1 MKKKQKSSSRESRQE
16 KAKFK
21 RRWGVTRE
29 IYDKMIC
36 VLADW
41 EAQNKDTRGSKAGLT
56 IEQKVQVTLTYWR
69 EYRTQFH
76 IGEDYGVSEATISRA
91 ITRTE
96 NALAA
101 SGEFKIEGSK
111 DLLGDKED
119 EIIVDVME
127 CEIERPKKNNVITI
141 RVKRGDTH

>member
-56 IEQKVQVTLTYWR
+56 IEQKVQVARSNVKCNRFIRIKVRRIKLCL
-69 EYRTQFH
+69 
-76 IGEDYGVSEATISRA
+76 A
-91 ITRTE
+91 IRMI
-96 NALAA
+96 
-101 SGEFKIEGSK
+101 KIYLVG
-111 DLLGDKED
+111 G
-119 EIIVDVME
+119 
-127 CEIERPKKNNVITI
+127 
-141 RVKRGDTH
+141 